1 MTIPRTSPD
10 LAAERRHL
18 KARHIAIMKRMMASI
33 YEAQDELE
41 KLLADSEIDLPEE
54 LPEDPEKLDL
64 GIATWIIDSWCLT
77 QRAINQAVNGEVC
90 DTADEYRA
98 FREETLPEIQKR
110 RKFTTEESNAQ
121 S

>member
-10 LAAERRHL
+10 LSAERRHL

-110 RKFTTEESNAQ
+110 RALNSFGKK
-121 S
+121 

>member
-1 MTIPRTSPD
+1 MTIPNYSPEVV
-10 LAAERRHL
+10 AEKNQL
-18 KARHIAIMKRMMASI
+18 KARHHAITKRMMASI

-90 DTADEYRA
+90 DTADEYQA

-110 RKFTTEESNAQ
+110 RKFNAIDKK
-121 S
+121 